1 LTKPIYK
8 KKNSFLSDIKLV
20 ALRLG
25 IGLGVMGDYLLEVV
39 VQQILQ
45 TTTTKVVDKQP
56 AVVHWLSTTSLI
68 RVIDW

>member
-1 LTKPIYK
+1 M
-8 KKNSFLSDIKLV
+8 D
-20 ALRLG
+20 
-25 IGLGVMGDYLLEVV
+25 DYLLEAVA
-39 VQQILQ
+39 QQIQQ

>member
-1 LTKPIYK
+1 MGQ
-8 KKNSFLSDIKLV
+8 NSFLPASLLQ
-20 ALRLG
+20 ALQCILFPLR
-25 IGLGVMGDYLLEVV
+25 LGVMGDYLLEVV

-56 AVVHWLSTTSLI
+56 AVVRWLSTTSLI